1 VGVATNT
8 TAVGG
13 GGVTGS
19 VTLAS
24 NGSFTY
30 EPPPGYVG
38 NDTFTYKTS
47 EGTLTDTNTV
57 TITISN
63 MVWFIKN
70 TGGGLNRGTFSNPF
84 TTIGSF
90 NTANALA
97 DAAPNPKS
105 GDLIA
110 LRSGTYS
117 EADGVNLRNNQKLI
131 GEAVQFNTVFTADSN
146 SSSAYTTFA
155 AGTNT
160 APTVATSAGNGI
172 DLASGNTVR
181 GLNVGNTPGFF
192 GFNGSAVGSPVIN
205 TVAKTG
211 TGGAINVSTSGA
223 FGANVTFATL

>member
-1 VGVATNT
+1 
-8 TAVGG
+8 
-13 GGVTGS
+13 
-19 VTLAS
+19 
-24 NGSFTY
+24 
-30 EPPPGYVG
+30 
-38 NDTFTYKTS
+38 
-47 EGTLTDTNTV
+47 
-57 TITISN
+57 

-84 TTIGSF
+84 TSIASF

-117 EADGVNLRNNQKLI
+117 EADGVNLRNTQKLI
-131 GEAVQFNTVFTADSN
+131 GEAIQFNTVFTAD
-146 SSSAYTTFA
+146 ATA
-155 AGTNT
+155 ALLMQPLPG
-160 APTVATSAGNGI
+160 PPIRRRLSILRAGNGI

-192 GFNGSAVGSPVIN
+192 GFNGGAVGSPVIN

-211 TGGAINVSTSGA
+211 TGGAINISTSGA
-223 FGANVTFATL
+223 FGANVTFATLESSSSPGANINLVGVTGHWGSLPAAPV